1 MSENGANTC
10 PLFIDGNWTGASGV
24 ETEPVYNP
32 SDGSVIARTPMCGAS
47 EVDAAVRAAREALPA
62 WSATPVVDRAR
73 MLFRYVHL
81 LEENFEALSQLV
93 TREHGKTLEEA
104 RGSVR
109 RGIEVVEFACGA
121 PTLLMGDSLEE
132 IASGIDCDTIRQ
144 PVGVCAGITPFNFP
158 AMVPMWMYPIA
169 IVCGNTFVLKPS
181 EKVPLTAIRLV
192 ELLEQAGLP
201 PGVMNLVHGGVDVVN
216 ALCTHPGIDAVSFV
230 GSSPVAKHVYQTA
243 TAHGKRVQSAGGAK
257 NYMVILPDAD
267 PAFTV
272 DALIGSVYGCAGE
285 RCMAGSVAVTVEEA
299 AGRVL
304 PPLREALDEMK
315 VGPTDRDPGADMG
328 PVVTRQH
335 LDKVHG
341 YIASGLS
348 DGASL
353 YRDGRGVEVPE
364 TPDGFYLGPTIFD
377 DAATSMKIVREEIF
391 GPVLS
396 VIRTDSLDKGIEAC
410 NQSGFGNAAVL
421 FTGDG
426 GAARTFRHRVSAGM
440 VGINVGVP
448 APMAFFPFSG
458 WNGSFFGDLHIQG
471 KEGFAFYTRQK
482 VTMSRWA

>member
-1 MSENGANTC
+1 
-10 PLFIDGNWTGASGV
+10 
-24 ETEPVYNP
+24 
-32 SDGSVIARTPMCGAS
+32 
-47 EVDAAVRAAREALPA
+47 
-62 WSATPVVDRAR
+62 
-73 MLFRYVHL
+73 
-81 LEENFEALSQLV
+81 
-93 TREHGKTLEEA
+93 
-104 RGSVR
+104 
-109 RGIEVVEFACGA
+109 
-121 PTLLMGDSLEE
+121 
-132 IASGIDCDTIRQ
+132 
-144 PVGVCAGITPFNFP
+144 
-158 AMVPMWMYPIA
+158 
-169 IVCGNTFVLKPS
+169 
-181 EKVPLTAIRLV
+181 
-192 ELLEQAGLP
+192 P

-216 ALCTHPGIDAVSFV
+216 GLCTHPGIDAVSFV

-285 RCMAGSVAVTVEEA
+285 RCMAGSVAVTVDEA
-299 AGRVL
+299 AQRVL
-304 PPLREALDEMK
+304 PPLREALDGMK
-315 VGPTDRDPGADMG
+315 VGPTDRNPEVDMG

-353 YRDGRGVEVPE
+353 YRDGRGVAVPE

-377 DAATSMKIVREEIF
+377 GAATGMKIVREEIF

-396 VIRTDSLDKGIEAC
+396 VIRTDSLDEGIKAC

-426 GAARTFRHRVSAGM
+426 KAARNFRHKVSAGM

-458 WNGSFFGDLHIQG
+458 WNGSFYGDLHVQG